1 MEWKFI
7 IALVIAIPVVL
18 FPVALVWFLN
28 IGGIISAVKEI
39 RARRKARAKASVAST
54 EIRIVV

>member
-39 RARRKARAKASVAST
+39 RARRKARAKASGAST

>member
-7 IALVIAIPVVL
+7 IALVIAIPAVL

-28 IGGIISAVKEI
+28 IGGIISAIKEI
-39 RARRKARAKASVAST
+39 RARREARAKASGASDET
-54 EIRIVV
+54 RIVV